1 MSGKRLACTELAC
14 DNYVVTLPKPLTEK
28 DLEEARRRA
37 IAAGV
42 LPENVRKELVALWKR
57 QDALPKDL
65 RELSSFSLQP
75 SGWVLTHV
83 VPTLCL
89 FLSSEL
95 RRSETHAG
103 SKCAFRLELVAE
115 YVLEDVGRAVSLLTE
130 PTPTGTG
137 SRQASQSN
145 AVVLR
150 VLDFGLL
157 GLHHIAAVLAKS
169 TGLLDTSITLLT
181 DGHLTIN
188 QAVQAANRLDDQ
200 VKGKLTK
207 TDKSREVIELPL
219 ELFAPDDFNTS
230 RVKGVS
236 TTD

>member
-1 MSGKRLACTELAC
+1 MSGKRVACTELGC
-14 DNYVVTLPKPLTEK
+14 DTYVVTLPKPLTEK

-37 IAAGV
+37 IAAGA

-65 RELSSFSLQP
+65 RELSTLNLQP

-83 VPTLCL
+83 LPKVCL
-89 FLSSEL
+89 HLSAEL

-103 SKCAFRLELVAE
+103 AKCAFRLELVAE
-115 YVLEDVGRAVSLLTE
+115 YVLEDVSKAVSLLTE

-137 SRQASQSN
+137 SRQASQAN
-145 AVVLR
+145 ATVLR

-157 GLHHIAAVLAKS
+157 GLHHVAAVLAKS
-169 TGLLDTSITLLT
+169 TGLLDTSITLLS
-181 DGHLTIN
+181 DGHLSIN

-200 VKGKLTK
+200 VGGKLTK
-207 TDKSREVIELPL
+207 SDKSKEVIELPL
-219 ELFAPDDFNTS
+219 ELFAPDDFNAS
-230 RVKGVS
+230 RVKGISS
-236 TTD
+236 TD